1 MVIGYVGYIVNILPI
16 RSISQH
22 YVGLFITIHYN
33 YVKKILNILKLKLE
47 YVLYLNSEFVF
58 FKKINVL

>member
-1 MVIGYVGYIVNILPI
+1 MVIGYVGNIVNIIPI

-22 YVGLFITIHYN
+22 YVGLFITIIYN
-33 YVKKILNILKLKLE
+33 YVKKILNILTLKLE
-47 YVLYLNSEFVF
+47 YVLYLNSEFIF

>member
-33 YVKKILNILKLKLE
+33 YVKKILNILTLKLE
-47 YVLYLNSEFVF
+47 YVRKLMYS
-58 FKKINVL
+58 KIATTIQPF

>member
-22 YVGLFITIHYN
+22 YVGLFITIIYN
-33 YVKKILNILKLKLE
+33 YVKKILNILTLKLE
-47 YVLYLNSEFVF
+47 YVRKLMYS
-58 FKKINVL
+58 KIATTIQPF

>member
-1 MVIGYVGYIVNILPI
+1 MGIGHVGYIVNILPI

-22 YVGLFITIHYN
+22 YVGLCITIIYN
-33 YVKKILNILKLKLE
+33 YVKKILNILTLKLE

>member
-1 MVIGYVGYIVNILPI
+1 MVIGYVGNIVNIIPI

-22 YVGLFITIHYN
+22 YVGLFITIIYN
-33 YVKKILNILKLKLE
+33 YVKKILNILTLKLE